1 MRHKSIRLQSPASL
15 RQPNIR
21 LSSSLASGFSR
32 SVIAGVTFV
41 LCTGIALCNHDLLG
55 ARSASAQPYRPQTI
69 TSSKPII
76 DILSD
81 KDLPTG
87 EKGFARDYLIQ
98 LKSNERVEI
107 TVSSEQFDTVVRL
120 LDSKGE
126 EMVANDDASKETTN
140 SLIYY
145 KVSRSGTYT
154 VRVQSFGGSSGG
166 RFTLRVERLRPVT
179 E

>member
-1 MRHKSIRLQSPASL
+1 MSHKSIRLHSL
-15 RQPNIR
+15 ISLYQPNLR
-21 LSSSLASGFSR
+21 LPAILNSGFCR
-32 SVIAGVTFV
+32 SVAAGITFA
-41 LCTGIALCNHDLLG
+41 LCTGIALSNHDLLG
-55 ARSASAQPYRPQTI
+55 ARAASAQPYRPQTI

-126 EMVANDDASKETTN
+126 EMVANDDANKETTN

-145 KVSRSGTYT
+145 KVPRSGTYT